1 MTVASSKPMTQG
13 ALYASLS
20 RSLSLSAS
28 ELCHH
33 HKPSQSAGGQGT
45 DVGKRWFPANQLT
58 AHCSHG
64 RAQLSS
70 VMPNLG
76 QQNCLADPQTCGQKS
91 MSITVR
97 HCNGQLLC
105 SITVAINNGHRQ
117 GSQNYTSLRKPM
129 SYTAREE
136 LLTDTDSILLPRC
149 IKLFICDMG
158 TKTASSWEGLYRVS
172 SPALTVHIQAPPYIH
187 CYLMFQEVASLV
199 KSTVKFFK
207 LKKKSISFA

>member
-117 GSQNYTSLRKPM
+117 GSQNYTSLRKPIQQGK
-129 SYTAREE
+129 SFLQTQIAFCSQDASSFLSVTWEPK
-136 LLTDTDSILLPRC
+136 LLQVGKDSTGCLVQLS
-149 IKLFICDMG
+149 LFISRHLP
-158 TKTASSWEGLYRVS
+158 TFTAILCFRKQQVWL
-172 SPALTVHIQAPPYIH
+172 
-187 CYLMFQEVASLV
+187 SL
-199 KSTVKFFK
+199 
-207 LKKKSISFA
+207 LLSFSN